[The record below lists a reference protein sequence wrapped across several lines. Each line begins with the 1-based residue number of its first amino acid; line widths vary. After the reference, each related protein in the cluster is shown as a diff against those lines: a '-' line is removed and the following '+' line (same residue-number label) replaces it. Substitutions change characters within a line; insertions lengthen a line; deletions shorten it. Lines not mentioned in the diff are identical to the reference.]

1 MKKLGLIA
9 AAGAVLGSTLR
20 YLVGMNLADASYP
33 WATFTVNVVGSFLI
47 GLFLGLPAI
56 TNHDERRV
64 FLITGV
70 LGGFTTFSAVAV
82 ETLQLS
88 AQLALVYVFSSFIAG
103 TLAASV
109 AFKVASKS

>member
-9 AAGAVLGSTLR
+9 ALGAVLGSILR
-20 YLVGMNLADASYP
+20 YLVGLNLTSADFP

-47 GLFLGLPAI
+47 GLFLSLPAI

-88 AQLALVYVFSSFIAG
+88 AQLALVYISSSFIAG

-109 AFKVASKS
+109 AYKVASKP